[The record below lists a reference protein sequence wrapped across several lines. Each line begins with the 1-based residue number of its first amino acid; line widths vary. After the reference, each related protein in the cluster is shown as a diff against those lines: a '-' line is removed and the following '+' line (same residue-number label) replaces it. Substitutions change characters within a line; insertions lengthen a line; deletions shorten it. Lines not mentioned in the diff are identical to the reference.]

1 MISKDE
7 LIELIEEALMTDK
20 GTITE
25 DSSMEN
31 VDMWD
36 SFGHLQIFMEIESK
50 FNSNALIK
58 PNLIPSIVNVFTSS
72 PCLISLSK
80 YFSSFQCG

>member
-50 FNSNALIK
+50 FNVKVPIEKINELKSFRKIYEFLSSE
-58 PNLIPSIVNVFTSS
+58 NL
-72 PCLISLSK
+72 
-80 YFSSFQCG
+80 